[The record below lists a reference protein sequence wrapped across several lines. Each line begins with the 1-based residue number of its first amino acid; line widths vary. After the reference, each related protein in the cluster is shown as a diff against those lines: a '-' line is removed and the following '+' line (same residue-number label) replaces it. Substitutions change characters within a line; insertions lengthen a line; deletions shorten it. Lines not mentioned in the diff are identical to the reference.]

1 MKHWLKVTSFEW
13 DSVEIAARRDVKST
27 AMTCEQIVHAA
38 RCTGVDQ
45 AIEVREELDAINNA
59 QLAPNEFLEE
69 LMAPL
74 ASYRNEY
81 AFRLLQEWPGAAA
94 FSILQ
99 TKILAANSETG
110 VEEDRLEE
118 VVNVCA
124 VVWTEHG
131 LLEAAKW
138 WLDNCYN
145 QDHMPEGVEGTVQG
159 MAKFAS
165 LAPEGVSEETKA
177 KVFAGALSGWI
188 SEQHATVSSAALP
201 LLLTIELRYLW
212 NAWFFNAEKS
222 AWLKRTTAGF
232 AWALIGDAPVYE
244 TLSLP
249 DDSEYKGEHVNGK
262 PHGRGTTVNSEGS
275 RFAGNFRYGKRHGP
289 GSFTITTTE
298 GEEIKGIG
306 QWWRG
311 VSYGS
316 VVVVRSDGRV
326 RSRPP
331 RKATKV
337 GRDVVASL
345 LNDVPVSTWR
355 RMIVGLVIALVLVPV
370 VYIDYGKVKEY
381 QENKQDWIGW
391 IAACD
396 FDRDVSD
403 RVASY
408 LSETE
413 GSSWFM
419 VRDFEDYYADSMSI
433 VRSAPIDRPGYLA
446 QRLSI
451 AVEMDDIDVPAN
463 VTTKCAQ
470 NIDSAMTEHVRL
482 VKQQLQELGVN
493 PEDADIFGLKSAI
506 EDDSVD

>member
-1 MKHWLKVTSFEW
+1 MKHWLKVTSVEW
-13 DSVEIAARRDVKST
+13 GSVEIAARKDVKST

-59 QLAPNEFLEE
+59 QLAPKELLEE

-81 AFRLLQEWPGAAA
+81 TFRLLREWPGAAA

-110 VEEDRLEE
+110 VDEDRREE

-124 VVWTEHG
+124 VVWTEQG

-145 QDHMPEGVEGTVQG
+145 QDHMPDGVEGAIQG

-177 KVFAGALSGWI
+177 KVFAGALSRWI
-188 SEQHATVSSAALP
+188 SGQHANVSSAALP
-201 LLLTIELRYLW
+201 LLLTIEPRYSW
-212 NAWFFNAEKS
+212 NAWFFNAKKR

-262 PHGRGTTVNSEGS
+262 PHGRGTTVNSEGY
-275 RFAGNFRYGKRHGP
+275 RFGGNFRYGKRHGP
-289 GSFTITTTE
+289 GSFTFATD
-298 GEEIKGIG
+298 GEEVKGIG

-311 VSYGS
+311 VPYGS
-316 VVVVRSDGRV
+316 FVMVRSDGIE

-337 GRDVVASL
+337 GRDVVASV
-345 LNDVPVSTWR
+345 LNDVAVRTWR

-370 VYIDYGKVKEY
+370 VYINYGKVKEY
-381 QENKQDWIGW
+381 HEKKQDWIGW
-391 IAACD
+391 VAACD

-408 LSETE
+408 LAETE
-413 GSSWFM
+413 GSSEFM
-419 VRDFEDYYADSMSI
+419 VVDFEHFYADFMSI
-433 VRSAPIDRPGYLA
+433 ARSAPIDRPGYLA

-451 AVEMDDIDVPAN
+451 AVEIDDIDVPAN

-470 NIDSAMTEHVRL
+470 SIDSAMTEHVRL
-482 VKQQLQELGVN
+482 VDEVWKQQLQELGV
-493 PEDADIFGLKSAI
+493 
-506 EDDSVD
+506 